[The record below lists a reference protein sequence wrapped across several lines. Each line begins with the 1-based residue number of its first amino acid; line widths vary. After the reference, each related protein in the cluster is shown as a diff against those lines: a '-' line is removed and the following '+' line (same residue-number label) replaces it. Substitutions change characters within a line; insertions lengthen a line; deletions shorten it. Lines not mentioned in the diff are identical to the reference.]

1 MIKKELKMK
10 KLVILALVLISFGCA
25 SNLKPIYPGFPGIST
40 QLPDLA
46 IRGIGEGE
54 TRQAACLKAWAE
66 YSLSLS
72 RMAIIDLSLTTTG
85 KGVDSLASLIQL
97 KTAVPSFEKIKVE
110 YARFGNKVVCQIYT
124 TFRSVA
130 EREKFVKKVYDD
142 LRSDIAK
149 WHKDQL
155 NESQEEMDWRRFEG
169 ERRKLNQSPKKNRR
183 IIPLPQIPIR

>member
-1 MIKKELKMK
+1 MK
-10 KLVILALVLISFGCA
+10 KLLLLALVLISFGCA
-25 SNLKPIYPGFPGIST
+25 SKLKPIYPGFPGIST
-40 QLPDLA
+40 RLPDLA

-54 TRQAACLKAWAE
+54 TKQVAYLKAWAE

-85 KGVDSLASLIQL
+85 KGVDSLASLIQI

-110 YARFGNKVVCQIYT
+110 YARFGKKVVCQIYT
-124 TFRSVA
+124 TFRSVK

-142 LRSDIAK
+142 LKSDIAR

-155 NESQEEMDWRRFEG
+155 DESSEEMDWRQFEA
-169 ERRKLNQSPKKNRR
+169 ERRELNRSPKKKRGFSK